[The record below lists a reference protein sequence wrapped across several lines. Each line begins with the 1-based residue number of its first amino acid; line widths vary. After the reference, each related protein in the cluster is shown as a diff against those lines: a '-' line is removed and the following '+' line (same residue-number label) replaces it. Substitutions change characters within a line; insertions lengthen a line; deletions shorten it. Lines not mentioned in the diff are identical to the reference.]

1 MAIKFY
7 CKSCQQL
14 LSIAGRKAGADIDC
28 PQCGQTQTVPSE
40 QAAEAAMAMTQSHQ
54 LGETDPTAADSPFV
68 IHDLVDAGGPDAGE
82 LDQATP
88 FSADRPPPVG
98 MILLTRQT
106 LVFQGILLAALP
118 IAGVALGYFLGR
130 CDSRPPVDAAPLE
143 PAAEEVLMQGK
154 IVWEANT
161 GDNGGEIAGDEGAVV
176 IVLPDG
182 AFPESTLSIQ
192 DIRPQD
198 PHPPSNH
205 KSLKKI
211 DELGGLYARADASG
225 LFPLVFPEGGKYH
238 VLIISR
244 NAVRPQDTPIDEHAL
259 EEIKRYFMHAEDLI
273 GRYKYRWSTEEISRN
288 SPPIE
293 HSFGRNG

>member
-7 CKSCQQL
+7 CKSCQKL
-14 LSIAGRKAGADIDC
+14 LSIAGRKAGSDIDC

-40 QAAEAAMAMTQSHQ
+40 QAAEAAMAMIQSHQ

-68 IHDLVDAGGPDAGE
+68 VQDPFDTGGVDAGE
-82 LDQATP
+82 LDQAMP

-98 MILLTRQT
+98 MILLSRQT
-106 LVFQGILLAALP
+106 LVFQGILLAVLP
-118 IAGVALGYFLGR
+118 IAGVALGYFFGR
-130 CDSRPPVDAAPLE
+130 CDSRPPVDAAPLK
-143 PAAEEVLMQGK
+143 PAREEVLMQGK
-154 IVWEANT
+154 IVWEETT
-161 GDNGGEIAGDEGAVV
+161 GDNGGEIVGDEGAVI

-182 AFPESTLSIQ
+182 VFPESTLSIQ

-198 PHPPSNH
+198 PHPSSDN

-211 DELGGLYARADASG
+211 DELGGLYARADALG
-225 LFPLVFPEGGKYH
+225 LFPLVFPDSGKYH
-238 VLIISR
+238 ILLISR
-244 NAVRPQDTPIDEHAL
+244 NAARPQDTPIDEDDL
-259 EEIKRYFMHAEDLI
+259 GEIKRYFIRGDDLI
-273 GRYKYRWSTEEISRN
+273 GRYKYRWSTEEISRE